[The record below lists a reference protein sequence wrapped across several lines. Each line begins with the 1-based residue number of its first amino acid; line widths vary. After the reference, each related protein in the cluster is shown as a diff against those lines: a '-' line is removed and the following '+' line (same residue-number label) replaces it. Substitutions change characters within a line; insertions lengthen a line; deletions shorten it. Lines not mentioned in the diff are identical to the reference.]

1 MTRLAGWAQTSW
13 IMLLAVALLLAS
25 FVAIAGSPQKVSA
38 ADPECKLLIMMDKS
52 SSVGTNWPDFAA
64 QVKALFTY
72 DLDTVV
78 PGLKV
83 AFWTFSHKDNTE
95 IAASRNFNDPFHD
108 YIGINPLT
116 SEYNS
121 FSNTLDSVSP
131 TGRTNYEQGF
141 GYHNGLKNQDPDI
154 QRMMSEVNVIAFLT
168 DGEPNF
174 PGNGLNGPDNPESI
188 TKGKEARD
196 RYVDAAGNKLP
207 VIAGFINPQTSTA
220 TNTLRDAINDPG
232 DPDDNIGPLTGFDSS
247 IYQFLRNRIPA
258 ACNATPPTNTYQ
270 LVPQVGI
277 DGAGNM
283 LTNGDEVVFTNSVE
297 RQGEGGGNSGWQMV
311 NVTLEPGVSPGLLTF
326 PRSSPPCTTSGVS
339 YCDNRP
345 ADICAFIKST
355 ISDKGECVLG
365 ASGSQ
370 AFSQALTSLPNNSV
384 VVGDLEPG
392 SRICSLL
399 LLARPVATG
408 ATNRLSSIQ
417 CILIG
422 KVPTVDVWGGDMR
435 VGKRFVDDT
444 SLLPTSGI
452 YTKGYALRGSAFPG
466 GRQYG
471 SWVEYGA
478 LAPGVISGVASLSGY
493 SRGFDR
499 AALTGSSACQSQTNV
514 LTFANAIDTATPAMN
529 CGEYPSGSG
538 YVPDVVSALTVFPA
552 QPSTPAT
559 LRFDGSSPDAGDKPV
574 LYRANSDV
582 AIEASTI
589 PGGKSFVVY
598 APTSTVTITGPIT
611 YEDEDRGPGNV
622 PRPYTN
628 PLQMPQLV
636 IIARNINILDGVGR
650 VDAWLIAPGQS
661 DGQGIVNTCVAAN
674 GRTPATL
681 SAAICNGTLRINGP
695 IVARELQVWRTTVFN
710 GKCEI
715 NNPGDIENQGH
726 CSNSG
731 PAETINL
738 PGSSLL
744 WAQALGTNSARVQ
757 TTHTTELPPYF

>member
-1 MTRLAGWAQTSW
+1 MTRLLGWARASW
-13 IMLLAVALLLAS
+13 IAILMAVMLMTSVTAL
-25 FVAIAGSPQKVSA
+25 VGSPQKASA

-52 SSVGTNWPDFAA
+52 LSVGTNWPNFAA
-64 QVKALFTY
+64 QVKALFSFNE
-72 DLDTVV
+72 LEEAV
-78 PGLKV
+78 PGLKIG
-83 AFWTFSHKDNTE
+83 FWTFSHKDNSE
-95 IAASRNFNDPFHD
+95 IAESRNFNNPFHD
-108 YIGINPLT
+108 YIGI
-116 SEYNS
+116 SETGTRYSS
-121 FSNTLDSVSP
+121 FENALDSVTP

-141 GYHNGLKNQDPDI
+141 GYHNGIKNQDPDI
-154 QRMMSEVNVIAFLT
+154 QRMMGEVDVIAFLT

-196 RYVDAAGNKLP
+196 RYQDAAGNKLP

-232 DPDDNIGPLTGFDSS
+232 DPSDNIGPLTGFDSS
-247 IYQFLRNRIPA
+247 IYTFLRDRIPA

-283 LTNGDEVVFTNSVE
+283 LTNGDEVTFTNSVE
-297 RQGEGGGNSGWQMV
+297 RQGDGGGNSGWQVV

-345 ADICAFIKST
+345 ADICAFIEST
-355 ISDKGECVLG
+355 ISDNGECSLG
-365 ASGSQ
+365 LSGSQ
-370 AFSQALTSLPNNSV
+370 VFSQALTSLPNNSV

-399 LLARPVATG
+399 LLARPVASG

-422 KVPTVDVWGGDMR
+422 KVPTVEVWGGDMR
-435 VGKRFVDDT
+435 VGKRFEGDT
-444 SLLPTSGI
+444 SSLPTSGI

-499 AALTGSSACQSQTNV
+499 AALAGGSACQPQTNV
-514 LTFANAIDTATPAMN
+514 LTFANAIDTTTPATN

-538 YVPDVVSALTVFPA
+538 FVPDVVSALTVFPPVA
-552 QPSTPAT
+552 VTTPT

-574 LYRANSDV
+574 LYRATSDV

-611 YEDEDRGPGNV
+611 YEDGP
-622 PRPYTN
+622 YSN

-681 SAAICNGTLRINGP
+681 SAAICGGTLRINGP

-715 NNPGDIENQGH
+715 NNPTDIENQGH